1 MLSRST
7 ERFLRRVTWLSP
19 GWGGDVINIISATR
33 LSHDDFL
40 AEAPLGAS
48 LKRLAFD
55 KRIHA
60 RVAFENWTSL
70 SEIYN
75 LSIDYPKAAEILVFI
90 HDDIWIDDHFF
101 ADRIIAG
108 LQSFDVL
115 GIAGN
120 RRRLPRQ
127 PSWCFTGQLND
138 KFIRDVRENLSGAV
152 AHGTSPF
159 GRVTNYGPVPVQCE
173 LLDGVLLAALR
184 DTLRSKGVRFDPR
197 FDFHFY
203 DLDFCRSARAAG
215 LVLGTG
221 TGALTHL
228 SQDAFGSA
236 DWQRNYE
243 IYLEKWGE

>member
-1 MLSRST
+1 M
-7 ERFLRRVTWLSP
+7 
-19 GWGGDVINIISATR
+19 INIISATR
-33 LSHDDFL
+33 LSQDAFL

-60 RVAFENWTSL
+60 RVAFVNRASL

-90 HDDIWIDDHFF
+90 HDDVWLDDYFF

-108 LQSFDVL
+108 LQNFDVL

-120 RRRLPRQ
+120 CRRLPRQ
-127 PSWCFTGQLND
+127 PSWCFTGQMSD
-138 KFIRDVRENLSGAV
+138 KFIWDVRENLSGAV
-152 AHGTSPF
+152 AHGTAPF
-159 GRVTNYGPVPVQCE
+159 GRVTSYGPVPAQCE
-173 LLDGVLLAALR
+173 LLDGVLLAARR
-184 DTLRSKGVRFDPR
+184 DTLRSKGGRFDPR

-221 TGALTHL
+221 TVALTHL

>member
-1 MLSRST
+1 M
-7 ERFLRRVTWLSP
+7 
-19 GWGGDVINIISATR
+19 INIISATR
-33 LSHDDFL
+33 LSHDAFL

-60 RVAFENWTSL
+60 RVAFENRTSL

-75 LSIDYPKAAEILVFI
+75 LSIDAPQAAEILVFI
-90 HDDIWIDDHFF
+90 HDDVWLDDYFF
-101 ADRIIAG
+101 ADRVIAG
-108 LQSFDVL
+108 LQNFDVL

-127 PSWCFTGQLND
+127 PSWCFTGQMSD
-138 KFIRDVRENLSGAV
+138 KFIWDVRENLSGAV
-152 AHGTSPF
+152 AHGAAPF
-159 GRVTNYGPVPVQCE
+159 GRVTNYGPVPAQCE
-173 LLDGVLLAALR
+173 LLDGVLLAARR
-184 DTLRSKGVRFDPR
+184 DTLRSKGGRFDPR

-221 TGALTHL
+221 TVALTHL

>member
-1 MLSRST
+1 M
-7 ERFLRRVTWLSP
+7 
-19 GWGGDVINIISATR
+19 INIISATR

-40 AEAPLGAS
+40 AKAPLGAS

-60 RVAFENWTSL
+60 RVAFENRASL

-90 HDDIWIDDHFF
+90 HDDVWLDDYFF

-108 LQSFDVL
+108 LQIFDVL

-127 PSWCFTGQLND
+127 PSWAFTGQMND
-138 KFIRDVRENLSGAV
+138 KFIWDVRENLSGAV
-152 AHGTSPF
+152 AHGTASF
-159 GRVTNYGPVPVQCE
+159 GRVTSYGPVPAQCE
-173 LLDGVLLAALR
+173 LLDGVLLAARR

-215 LVLGTG
+215 VVLGTG
-221 TGALTHL
+221 AVELTHL

-236 DWQRNYE
+236 NWQRNYE

>member
-1 MLSRST
+1 M
-7 ERFLRRVTWLSP
+7 
-19 GWGGDVINIISATR
+19 INIISATR

-60 RVAFENWTSL
+60 RVAFENRASL

-90 HDDIWIDDHFF
+90 HDDVWLDDYFF

-108 LQSFDVL
+108 LQNFDVL

-120 RRRLPRQ
+120 CRRLPRQ
-127 PSWCFTGQLND
+127 PSWCFIGQMSD
-138 KFIRDVRENLSGAV
+138 KFIWDVRENLSGAV
-152 AHGTSPF
+152 AHGTAPF
-159 GRVTNYGPVPVQCE
+159 GRVTSYGPVPAQCE
-173 LLDGVLLAALR
+173 FLDGVLLAARR
-184 DTLRSKGVRFDPR
+184 DTLRSRGVRFDPR

-221 TGALTHL
+221 AVALTHL

-236 DWQRNYE
+236 NWQRNYE

>member
-1 MLSRST
+1 M
-7 ERFLRRVTWLSP
+7 
-19 GWGGDVINIISATR
+19 INIISATR
-33 LSHDDFL
+33 LSQDAFL

-60 RVAFENWTSL
+60 RVAFVNRASL

-90 HDDIWIDDHFF
+90 HDDVWLDDYFF

-108 LQSFDVL
+108 LQNFDVL

-120 RRRLPRQ
+120 CRRLPRQ
-127 PSWCFTGQLND
+127 PSWCFTGQMSD
-138 KFIRDVRENLSGAV
+138 KFIWDVRENLSGAV
-152 AHGTSPF
+152 AHGTAPF
-159 GRVTNYGPVPVQCE
+159 GRVTSYGPVPAQCE
-173 LLDGVLLAALR
+173 LLDGVLLAARR

-221 TGALTHL
+221 TVALTHL

>member
-1 MLSRST
+1 M
-7 ERFLRRVTWLSP
+7 
-19 GWGGDVINIISATR
+19 INIISATR

-60 RVAFENWTSL
+60 RVAFGNRTSL
-70 SEIYN
+70 SDIYN
-75 LSIDYPKAAEILVFI
+75 LSIDAPQAAEILVFI
-90 HDDIWIDDHFF
+90 HDDVWLDDYFF

-108 LQSFDVL
+108 LQNFDVL

-127 PSWCFTGQLND
+127 PSWCFTGQMSD

-152 AHGTSPF
+152 AHGTAPF
-159 GRVTNYGPVPVQCE
+159 GRVTNYGPVPAQCE
-173 LLDGVLLAALR
+173 LLDGVLLAVRR
-184 DTLRSKGVRFDPR
+184 DTLRSKGVRFDSR

-221 TGALTHL
+221 TVALTHR

-236 DWQRNYE
+236 DWQRNYKV
-243 IYLEKWGE
+243 YLEKWGD

>member
-1 MLSRST
+1 M
-7 ERFLRRVTWLSP
+7 
-19 GWGGDVINIISATR
+19 INIISATR

-60 RVAFENWTSL
+60 RVAFENRTSL

-75 LSIDYPKAAEILVFI
+75 LSIDAPQAAEILVFI
-90 HDDIWIDDHFF
+90 HDDVWLDDYFF

-108 LQSFDVL
+108 LQNFDVL

-127 PSWCFTGQLND
+127 PSWCFTGQMSD

-152 AHGTSPF
+152 AHGTAPF
-159 GRVTNYGPVPVQCE
+159 GRVTNYGPVPAQCE
-173 LLDGVLLAALR
+173 LLDGVLLAVRR
-184 DTLRSKGVRFDPR
+184 DTLRSKGVRFDSR
-197 FDFHFY
+197 FDFHVY

-215 LVLGTG
+215 LVLGTSAV
-221 TGALTHL
+221 ALTHR

-243 IYLEKWGE
+243 VYLEKWGE

>member
-1 MLSRST
+1 MSL
-7 ERFLRRVTWLSP
+7 
-19 GWGGDVINIISATR
+19 GWDGDVINIISATR

-60 RVAFENWTSL
+60 RIAFENRTSL

-75 LSIDYPKAAEILVFI
+75 LSIDAPQAAEILVFI
-90 HDDIWIDDHFF
+90 HDDVWIDDYFF

-108 LQSFDVL
+108 LHNLDVL

-120 RRRLPRQ
+120 LRRLPRQ
-127 PSWCFTGQLND
+127 PSWCFTGQMND
-138 KFIRDVRENLSGAV
+138 KFIWDLRENLSAAV
-152 AHGTSPF
+152 AHGTAPF
-159 GRVTNYGPVPVQCE
+159 GRVTNYGSVPAQCE
-173 LLDGVLLAALR
+173 LLDGVLLAARR
-184 DTLRSKGVRFDPR
+184 DSLRSKGVRFDRR

-221 TGALTHL
+221 PVALTHR

-236 DWQRNYE
+236 DWQRNYR
-243 IYLEKWGE
+243 IYLEKCGE

>member
-1 MLSRST
+1 
-7 ERFLRRVTWLSP
+7 
-19 GWGGDVINIISATR
+19 VINIISATR
-33 LSHDDFL
+33 LSQDAFL

-60 RVAFENWTSL
+60 RVAFENRTSL

-75 LSIDYPKAAEILVFI
+75 LSIDAPQAAEILVFI
-90 HDDIWIDDHFF
+90 HDDVWLDDYFF
-101 ADRIIAG
+101 ADRVIAG
-108 LQSFDVL
+108 LQNFDVL

-127 PSWCFTGQLND
+127 PSWCFTGQMSD
-138 KFIRDVRENLSGAV
+138 KFILDVRENLSGAV
-152 AHGTSPF
+152 AHGTAPF
-159 GRVTNYGPVPVQCE
+159 GRVTNYGPVPAQCE
-173 LLDGVLLAALR
+173 LLDGVLLAARR
-184 DTLRSKGVRFDPR
+184 DTLRSKGGRFDPR

-221 TGALTHL
+221 TVALTHL

-236 DWQRNYE
+236 DWHRNYE

>member
-1 MLSRST
+1 
-7 ERFLRRVTWLSP
+7 LSP
-19 GWGGDVINIISATR
+19 ELDGDVINIISATR

-40 AEAPLGAS
+40 VEAPLGAS

-55 KRIHA
+55 KRIYA
-60 RVAFENWTSL
+60 RVAFENRTSL

-90 HDDIWIDDHFF
+90 HDDVWLDDYFF
-101 ADRIIAG
+101 AERIIAG
-108 LQSFDVL
+108 LQNFDIL

-127 PSWCFTGQLND
+127 PSWCFTGQMSD
-138 KFIRDVRENLSGAV
+138 KFIWDVRENLSGAV
-152 AHGTSPF
+152 AHGTAPF
-159 GRVTNYGPVPVQCE
+159 GRVTNYGPVPAQCE
-173 LLDGVLLAALR
+173 LLDGVLLAARR
-184 DTLRSKGVRFDPR
+184 DTLRSKGVR

>member
-1 MLSRST
+1 M
-7 ERFLRRVTWLSP
+7 
-19 GWGGDVINIISATR
+19 INIVSATR
-33 LSHDDFL
+33 LSHDDFVT
-40 AEAPLGAS
+40 EAPLGAS

-60 RVAFENWTSL
+60 RITFENRTSL
-70 SEIYN
+70 SQIYN
-75 LSIDYPKAAEILVFI
+75 LFIDAPQATEILVFI
-90 HDDIWIDDHFF
+90 HDDVWLDDYFF

-108 LQSFDVL
+108 LQNFDIL

-127 PSWCFTGQLND
+127 PSWAFTGQMND
-138 KFIRDVRENLSGAV
+138 KFIWDGRENLSGAV
-152 AHGTSPF
+152 AHGTAPF
-159 GRVTNYGPVPVQCE
+159 GRVTSYGPMPAPCE
-173 LLDGVLLAALR
+173 LLDGVLLAVRR

-215 LVLGTG
+215 LVLGTSAV
-221 TGALTHL
+221 ALTHR

-236 DWQRNYE
+236 DWHRNYK

>member
-1 MLSRST
+1 M
-7 ERFLRRVTWLSP
+7 
-19 GWGGDVINIISATR
+19 INIISATR
-33 LSHDDFL
+33 LSQDAFL

-60 RVAFENWTSL
+60 RVAFENRTSL

-75 LSIDYPKAAEILVFI
+75 LSIDAPQAAEILVFI
-90 HDDIWIDDHFF
+90 HDDVWLDDYFF
-101 ADRIIAG
+101 ADRVIAG
-108 LQSFDVL
+108 LQNFDVL

-127 PSWCFTGQLND
+127 PSWCFTGQMSD
-138 KFIRDVRENLSGAV
+138 KFILDVRENLSGAV
-152 AHGTSPF
+152 AHGTAPF
-159 GRVTNYGPVPVQCE
+159 GRVTNYGPVPAQCE
-173 LLDGVLLAALR
+173 LLDGVLLAARR
-184 DTLRSKGVRFDPR
+184 DTLRSKGGRFDPR

-221 TGALTHL
+221 TVALTHL

-236 DWQRNYE
+236 DWHRNYE

>member
-1 MLSRST
+1 M
-7 ERFLRRVTWLSP
+7 
-19 GWGGDVINIISATR
+19 
-33 LSHDDFL
+33 
-40 AEAPLGAS
+40 
-48 LKRLAFD
+48 
-55 KRIHA
+55 
-60 RVAFENWTSL
+60 
-70 SEIYN
+70 
-75 LSIDYPKAAEILVFI
+75 VFI
-90 HDDIWIDDHFF
+90 HDDVWLDDYFF

-108 LQSFDVL
+108 LQNFDVL

-127 PSWCFTGQLND
+127 PSWAFTGQMND
-138 KFIRDVRENLSGAV
+138 KFIWDVRENLSGAV
-152 AHGTSPF
+152 AHGTASF
-159 GRVTNYGPVPVQCE
+159 GRVTSYGPVPAQCE
-173 LLDGVLLAALR
+173 LLDGVLLAARR

-221 TGALTHL
+221 AVALTHL

-236 DWQRNYE
+236 NWQRNYE

>member
-1 MLSRST
+1 M
-7 ERFLRRVTWLSP
+7 
-19 GWGGDVINIISATR
+19 INIISATR
-33 LSHDDFL
+33 LSQDAFL

-60 RVAFENWTSL
+60 RVAFVNRASL

-90 HDDIWIDDHFF
+90 HDDVWLDDYFF

-108 LQSFDVL
+108 LQNFDVL

-120 RRRLPRQ
+120 CRRLPRQ
-127 PSWCFTGQLND
+127 PSWCFTGQMSD
-138 KFIRDVRENLSGAV
+138 KFIWDVRENLSGAV
-152 AHGTSPF
+152 AHGAAPF
-159 GRVTNYGPVPVQCE
+159 GRVTNYGPVPAQCE
-173 LLDGVLLAALR
+173 LLDGVLLAARR

-221 TGALTHL
+221 TVALTHL

>member
-1 MLSRST
+1 
-7 ERFLRRVTWLSP
+7 VTWLSP
-19 GWGGDVINIISATR
+19 GWDGDVINIISATR

-60 RVAFENWTSL
+60 RVAFENRASL

-75 LSIDYPKAAEILVFI
+75 LSLDYPKAAEILVFV
-90 HDDIWIDDHFF
+90 HDDVWLDDYFF

-108 LQSFDVL
+108 LKNFDVL

-127 PSWCFTGQLND
+127 PSWAFTGQMQG
-138 KFIRDVRENLSGAV
+138 KFAWDARENLSGAV
-152 AHGTSPF
+152 AHGKAPF
-159 GRVTNYGPVPVQCE
+159 GPITYFGPAPAECE
-173 LLDGVLLAALR
+173 LLDGVLLAARRDSLR
-184 DTLRSKGVRFDPR
+184 AKGVRFDPR

-203 DLDFCRSARAAG
+203 DLDFCRSARNAE
-215 LVLGTG
+215 LVLGCEPL
-221 TGALTHL
+221 ALTHR
-228 SQDAFGSA
+228 SDGDFGSPG
-236 DWQRNYE
+236 WCRNYAT
-243 IYLEKWGE
+243 YLEKWGE

>member
-1 MLSRST
+1 M
-7 ERFLRRVTWLSP
+7 
-19 GWGGDVINIISATR
+19 INIISATR
-33 LSHDDFL
+33 LSHDDFI

-60 RVAFENWTSL
+60 RIAFENRSGL

-75 LSIDYPKAAEILVFI
+75 LCIDAPQAAEILVFI
-90 HDDIWIDDHFF
+90 HDDVWLDDYFF

-108 LQSFDVL
+108 LQNFDIL

-120 RRRLPRQ
+120 RRRRPRQ
-127 PSWCFTGQLND
+127 PSWAFTGQMND
-138 KFIRDVRENLSGAV
+138 KFIWDERENLSGAV
-152 AHGTSPF
+152 AHGIAPV
-159 GRVTNYGPVPVQCE
+159 GRVTNYGPMPAPCE
-173 LLDGVLLAALR
+173 LLDGVLLAVRR
-184 DTLRSKGVRFDPR
+184 DTLRSTGVRFDPR

-221 TGALTHL
+221 AVALTHR

-236 DWQRNYE
+236 DWHRNYE

>member
-1 MLSRST
+1 
-7 ERFLRRVTWLSP
+7 VTWLSP
-19 GWGGDVINIISATR
+19 GWDGDVINIISATR
-33 LSHDDFL
+33 LSHGDFL

-60 RVAFENWTSL
+60 RVAFENRTSL

-90 HDDIWIDDHFF
+90 HDDVWIDDHFF

-108 LQSFDVL
+108 LQNFDVL

-127 PSWCFTGQLND
+127 PSWAFTGQLDD
-138 KFIRDVRENLSGAV
+138 KFIWEARENLSGAV
-152 AHGTSPF
+152 AHGTAPF
-159 GRVTNYGPVPVQCE
+159 GRVTNYGPVPAQCE
-173 LLDGVLLAALR
+173 LLDGVLLAVRR
-184 DTLRSKGVRFDPR
+184 DALRSKGVRFDPR

-203 DLDFCRSARAAG
+203 DMDFCRSARATD

-221 TGALTHL
+221 AVALTHR

-236 DWQRNYE
+236 DWHRNYE

>member
-1 MLSRST
+1 
-7 ERFLRRVTWLSP
+7 
-19 GWGGDVINIISATR
+19 VINIISATR
-33 LSHDDFL
+33 LSNDDFL

-55 KRIHA
+55 KRLHA
-60 RVAFENWTSL
+60 RIAFENRASL
-70 SEIYN
+70 SKIYN
-75 LSIDYPKAAEILVFI
+75 LCIDAPQAAEILVFI
-90 HDDIWIDDHFF
+90 HDDVWLDDYFF
-101 ADRIIAG
+101 AERIIAG
-108 LQSFDVL
+108 LQNFDIL

-127 PSWCFTGQLND
+127 PSWCFTGQMND
-138 KFIRDVRENLSGAV
+138 KFIQETRENLSGAV
-152 AHGTSPF
+152 AHGTAPF
-159 GRVTNYGPVPVQCE
+159 GRVTNYGPVPAQCE
-173 LLDGVLLAALR
+173 LLDGVLLAARR

-203 DLDFCRSARAAG
+203 DLDFCRSAKAAG

-221 TGALTHL
+221 TVALTHR

-236 DWQRNYE
+236 DWCRNYE